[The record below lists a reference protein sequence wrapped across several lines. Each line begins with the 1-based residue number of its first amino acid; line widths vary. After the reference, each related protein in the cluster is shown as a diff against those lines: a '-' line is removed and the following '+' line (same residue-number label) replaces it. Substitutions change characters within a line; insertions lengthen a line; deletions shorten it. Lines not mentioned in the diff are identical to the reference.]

1 MTFAHAQSSD
11 PTARIKEHYTNAQEN
26 YDILEFEDARTLL
39 KKALV
44 IVQKND
50 IDKQWIAKIHA
61 FYAVVEFVG
70 FENKKQAHKHLRMAV
85 KANRRIRILRDYT
98 TPELNDL
105 LIKVKRSGS
114 KRKSKQR
121 TRNIMTD
128 LSQEDPLLKESDFNE
143 TQEREEFD
151 DTDEDLLDEDLL
163 SDVLVDANDNDDVES
178 NHTST
183 SHRFVLYGDLG
194 TGFAILKGN
203 TEQVA
208 PPAVIE
214 SGGIAPAYAHL
225 HLGIGYLITPSF
237 TLGIMGR
244 FGLTLGADAMDASSG
259 AAAGFIRGTYSI
271 TDYTQGFQLSAFTGM
286 GLIRNVVEIAS
297 EEETAK
303 AKYNTAATGPLLGG
317 VGVTYLFTINQSYK
331 FYIGADV
338 FGNIPIETE
347 LLSDVVLTDYGIQFD
362 LNAGI
367 QLVF

>member
-44 IVQKND
+44 IVKKNN
-50 IDKQWIAKIHA
+50 IDAQWIAKIHA

-98 TPELNDL
+98 TPELNEL
-105 LIKVKRSGS
+105 LITVKRSGS

-121 TRNIMTD
+121 TRNIITD
-128 LSQEDPLLKESDFNE
+128 LSQEDPLLNQSDSNE
-143 TQEREEFD
+143 TQEREESDDD
-151 DTDEDLLDEDLL
+151 DTDEDLL
-163 SDVLVDANDNDDVES
+163 SDVLVDDNDDVES
-178 NHTST
+178 NHTNT
-183 SHRFVLYGDLG
+183 SPRFVLYGDLG
-194 TGFAILKGN
+194 TGFAILQGN
-203 TEQVA
+203 TEQVD

-214 SGGIAPAYAHL
+214 SGGIAPAYAHF

-244 FGLTLGADAMDASSG
+244 LGLTLGANVENASSG
-259 AAAGFIRGTYSI
+259 TAAGFIRGTYSI

-297 EEETAK
+297 ANETTE

-317 VGVTYLFTINQSYK
+317 VGVTYLFAINQSYR